1 MRSPIAKGRVSSPYG
16 NRGGS
21 FHAGI
26 DIAATG
32 GYGTPV
38 AAAFAGKVVK
48 VVRGRKHGDRSRV
61 NELAPYRTGN
71 GVIIQNPDGE
81 RQLYGHVTPAVKV
94 GQQVAEGELVGHVD
108 DSGNTT
114 GPHVHYEEW
123 TRTGATRDPMV
134 SFRHFGV
141 TPGKGIAPAPA
152 KPKPKPSTPSKGEEP
167 SVGIKGRLKKMGLPQ
182 TAAGVV
188 AWQRAHGLY
197 QDGLWGPVCE
207 AYYQWVLKLQR
218 YLNTWKNVKRYYPN
232 GIPVDG
238 YRGATTKKAEG
249 YAKAGA
255 TARVPYSPPKEPA
268 KRA

>member
-1 MRSPIAKGRVSSPYG
+1 
-16 NRGGS
+16 
-21 FHAGI
+21 
-26 DIAATG
+26 
-32 GYGTPV
+32 
-38 AAAFAGKVVK
+38 
-48 VVRGRKHGDRSRV
+48 
-61 NELAPYRTGN
+61 
-71 GVIIQNPDGE
+71 
-81 RQLYGHVTPAVKV
+81 
-94 GQQVAEGELVGHVD
+94 
-108 DSGNTT
+108 
-114 GPHVHYEEW
+114 
-123 TRTGATRDPMV
+123 
-134 SFRHFGV
+134 
-141 TPGKGIAPAPA
+141 
-152 KPKPKPSTPSKGEEP
+152 PKPSTPSKGEEP